1 MPAIDLSDRETPV
14 SEAIAAALETSA
26 AGSARPDLD
35 RLDFSRIARRLTIF
49 TPAERFADE
58 LLAAAVGD
66 IGIPAAAPVFRRV
79 ASLNPDSLWAWR
91 IGVGE
96 DETAGGQP
104 LRRHGF
110 IAFLML
116 SAAGLDALL
125 AGRLN
130 EADPAADHL
139 VGQNDKPAA
148 ILLWAF
154 HAPGAQV
161 PVIARVMEK
170 LRSPLYLDVDLY
182 ARPAT
187 ADSAGFLAAVG
198 FEPLAAAPEG
208 RGTGLARY
216 LRPANRG
223 KAPAAVAEP
232 AKKRPYASFAEHI
245 ILPDPDDK
253 HIGIKLVRTVEEFMM
268 IASIRAATYLSEQ
281 SCPYREEFD
290 GNDFSGT
297 HLLGFIGN
305 EPAGTLRI
313 RYFADFAKLE
323 RLAVRP
329 EYRRSSLAFKLV
341 RAGIDFCRRKGYER
355 MYGHARDGLVDFWS
369 RFGARPMK
377 ERPLFHFSDW
387 SYTEME
393 LALPRPDD
401 AIGFGAD
408 PYVILRPEGDWDRP
422 GILEYSAARPATAP
436 MRGAEAG

>member
-1 MPAIDLSDRETPV
+1 MPVTSQPDLAPPANA
-14 SEAIAAALETSA
+14 EAAEASRT
-26 AGSARPDLD
+26 DLD

-49 TPAERFADE
+49 TPSELFTNE
-58 LLAAAVGD
+58 LLAAAVND
-66 IGIPAAAPVFRRV
+66 IGVPAAAPVFRRV
-79 ASLNPDSLWAWR
+79 ALHNPDSLWAYR

-96 DETAGGQP
+96 GEGEPA

-116 SAAGLDALL
+116 SVAGLEALL
-125 AGRLN
+125 DGKLV
-130 EADPAADHL
+130 EADPAPEHL

-148 ILLWAF
+148 VLVWAF

-161 PVIARVMEK
+161 PVIALVMEK
-170 LRSPLYLDVDLY
+170 LRSPLYVDVDLY
-182 ARPAT
+182 ARPST
-187 ADSAGFLAAVG
+187 ADSAGFLAALG
-198 FEPLAAAPEG
+198 FAPLAGAADG
-208 RGTGLARY
+208 RGAGLLRY
-216 LRPANRG
+216 TRPANRG
-223 KAPAAVAEP
+223 KAKTAAAEEP
-232 AKKRPYASFAEHI
+232 AIKRPYASFAEHI
-245 ILPDPDDK
+245 ILPDPEDK
-253 HIGIKLVRTVEEFMM
+253 HTGIKIVRTVEEFMM

-290 GNDFSGT
+290 GNDFSCT

-305 EPAGTLRI
+305 EPVGTLRI

-369 RFGARPMK
+369 RFGATPVSGRPM
-377 ERPLFHFSDW
+377 FHFSDW
-387 SYTEME
+387 SYTEMALE
-393 LALPRPDD
+393 LPRPAD
-401 AIGFGAD
+401 AICFGAD

-436 MRGAEAG
+436 QRGGAAG